1 MRLHFQLGAW
11 VLLWCKSV
19 NSGENV
25 SLLGTHLI
33 FDPQGKL
40 LPLFYSCFSMKASL
54 VSVCS
59 SSVQF
64 IVTGRVLVWLLG
76 CDKGSRRFCQVILQH
91 PGYLQ
96 AFLLVCNLL
105 GCPSASLTKPPSP
118 TFFCRCS
125 ASLSSHLAPGLWLSE
140 SAPDPGIG
148 EQISLY

>member
-1 MRLHFQLGAW
+1 M
-11 VLLWCKSV
+11 
-19 NSGENV
+19 

-40 LPLFYSCFSMKASL
+40 LPLLYSCFSIKASL

-76 CDKGSRRFCQVILQH
+76 CNKGSRSLCQVFLQH

-96 AFLLVCNLL
+96 AFLPVCNLL
-105 GCPSASLTKPPSP
+105 GCSSASLTKPPSP
-118 TFFCRCS
+118 TYFCLCS
-125 ASLSSHLAPGLWLSE
+125 ASLSSHLAPGLWFSE
-140 SAPDPGIG
+140 SARDPGIG